1 MDRGVLENL
10 ARWWRAEWVVN
21 VTLPAY
27 MAMNLTMDLTMDVTV
42 YFWSGNADGKR
53 NGCDNGNANG
63 NATECVI
70 QINKRDVSKISSI
83 FQK

>member
-10 ARWWRAEWVVN
+10 ARWWRAEWAVN

-42 YFWSGNADGKR
+42 YSWSGNADGNR
-53 NGCDNGNANG
+53 DGSDNGNANG
-63 NATECVI
+63 NATECVV
-70 QINKRDVSKISSI
+70 QKSKFYFSKISSI